1 MRISMTRSI
10 SSLLPFCFA
19 AAWAAAHAA
28 RASPPPPLV
37 VPDAGPMIGHVTDNS
52 ARIWMQFPIAGD
64 VTINTYD
71 VARGTAVSGVR
82 VGLEGPSP
90 FVCDIPISGLQP
102 NRAYRIEVK
111 FDGEPVRLP
120 GPEIAI
126 RTTPARGEES
136 IFNIAFGG
144 GIAVTPLERAQ
155 TSPAAP
161 KPVPAAHKLPIFSA
175 VSAAKP
181 RAFLFLGNTGYLPA
195 KSDDFPVT
203 HRAAYRFIADFHSAI
218 RREPDLQDLFR
229 ATPCYSTF
237 GDRDFGP
244 TDFAF
249 AQESLIAF
257 QRFWPNPDWGTPANP
272 GCFSTFS
279 YGDVDFFLLD
289 TRTFRSAPD
298 ASDPCLL
305 GEAQMAW
312 LQKNLKASR
321 ASFKILAAPSMLWGD
336 DPDKPD
342 RNSWSSF
349 PAERKAFFKWVGEN
363 RVNGIVGLSAGNA
376 IGQLTTF
383 ESADVGYPLFSLGSS
398 SLSADPAAP
407 PVPAPIPDPRRVG
420 QPVAGESF
428 GTLDFGAQ
436 REHRF
441 VTLRLRDAAGK
452 TRVEQTLLAVTLRH

>member
-1 MRISMTRSI
+1 MTRRTSF
-10 SSLLPFCFA
+10 LLPLCLA
-19 AAWAAAHAA
+19 AAWAAAHVT
-28 RASPPPPLV
+28 RASPPPPV

-120 GPEIAI
+120 ELAI
-126 RTTPARGEES
+126 RTTPAPGDQA

-144 GIAVTPLERAQ
+144 GIAVTPLARAQ
-155 TSPAAP
+155 TNPATARA
-161 KPVPAAHKLPIFSA
+161 VPAAHKLPIFAA
-175 VSAAKP
+175 VNATKP
-181 RAFLFLGNTGYLPA
+181 RAFLFLGNTGYLPE
-195 KSDDFPVT
+195 KGDDFPVT
-203 HRAAYRFIADFHSAI
+203 HRAAYRFIADFHSAM
-218 RREPDLQDLFR
+218 RREPDLQELFR
-229 ATPCYSTF
+229 ATPCYGLFSE
-237 GDRDFGP
+237 RDFGP
-244 TDFAF
+244 PDFAF

-289 TRTFRSAPD
+289 TRTFRSAPGAAD
-298 ASDPCLL
+298 ARLL

-312 LQKNLKASR
+312 LQKNLKASK
-321 ASFKILAAPSMLWGD
+321 ASFKILAAPSTLWGD
-336 DPDKPD
+336 NPEKTDP
-342 RNSWSSF
+342 NSWSGY
-349 PAERKAFFKWVGEN
+349 PAERQAFLKWVGEN
-363 RVNGIVGLSAGNA
+363 RINGIVGLCAGNA
-376 IGQLTTF
+376 VGQLTTF

-398 SLSADPAAP
+398 SLSADPAAAT
-407 PVPAPIPDPRRVG
+407 PAPAPDPRRVG